1 MRGFIVVPL
10 TFHYQYSNLST
21 INQGSTARFQLR
33 SSVCLLQLAV
43 SVAVTLNRRS
53 LLIALSSAVPT
64 GATRSYIVRNDE
76 KLSACL
82 S

>member
-53 LLIALSSAVPT
+53 LLVALSSAVPAVLRDLT
-64 GATRSYIVRNDE
+64 
-76 KLSACL
+76 LSAMMK
-82 S
+82 SSAHV

>member
-21 INQGSTARFQLR
+21 HNQGSTARFQLR

-53 LLIALSSAVPT
+53 LLVAPSSAVPAVLRDLT
-64 GATRSYIVRNDE
+64 
-76 KLSACL
+76 LSAMMK
-82 S
+82 SSAHV